1 VIVAHD
7 GAAWLPR
14 VMEALTKQTRP
25 VQRVVAVDTGSTD
38 RSGSMLAQAFGRAAV
53 FGMERSTGY
62 GVAVAKALR
71 HRAANAH
78 IPPSGE
84 PGEDRAEWVWL
95 LHDDSEPAPDALE
108 RLLAGAREAPAA
120 AVLGPKVMDWNDR
133 QILLEAGTTIDR
145 AGRRIT
151 GIEPREVDQGQH
163 DGARDVLAVSSAGM
177 LARRD
182 VWDQV
187 GGFDP
192 GMRLLREDTDFCW
205 RVQAAGYR
213 VRVVTDAVV
222 FHVEATTRNRRDA
235 SVAQHRRRQDRRN
248 ALLVLTGNLPARPML
263 SALAGN
269 LVLSTLRTV
278 FFLLAKRPAA
288 AVDELAAYTSVAAH
302 PLRLMAA
309 RRIRARGR
317 QQAFSRLGSQ
327 LPPGRSFRM
336 LAEYATSTLSKTLPA
351 EAVGS
356 HHATEDPSDDDSL
369 LVDTGLVQRLLTSPG
384 VLLFLTLTVVA
395 LVAERSLLGSTPL
408 GGGALVPAWGG
419 VSGLWQEYI
428 QGFHP
433 VGIGTTASAPP
444 YVALLAVLGTIL
456 GGKPWLAVDVILLGC
471 VPLAGTTAFL
481 ATRRVTSYVPARV
494 VGALAYALL
503 PVGMGAVAAGRLG
516 TAVLLVLLPPVA
528 VLAGRILTA
537 PRRRARRAAW
547 AAALLTAV
555 VAAFVPLFWLITA
568 VVMSV
573 GLIALRRRGRAMDV
587 LIVVL
592 VPPLLLLPWA
602 LDIAGHPGRI
612 FLEAGLARPGLATP
626 GLAVRYLLLLSPGG
640 PGLPPYWVTGGL
652 AVAAT
657 VAVVASGRRGLVVAG
672 WAVGVTG
679 LIFAA
684 AVSRVAISQAGPDAP
699 VHAWPGPA
707 LAIAG
712 AGLLLAI
719 VAAGDRVPGLLRAGR
734 WRSPAGLAVL
744 GLGAVACSAPAL
756 AAAYWVSSGVTGPVR
771 PAGMLLPEFVSVSSD
786 TGQRLRTLV
795 LQTAPHG
802 AVTYLVLRDTDPL
815 IGSPELA
822 LPAASGKAL
831 SQCVATLTAAS
842 GSAVA
847 DQGRALAGF
856 GIGYVLLPAPV
867 DAGLARLL
875 DNVPGLR
882 PVSVTPD
889 FQLWRVV
896 GTTARVT
903 VTEAGGT
910 VVPVSSGPVSVT
922 GARVPAAGGT
932 LMLAEPAG
940 GWTATLNGQPL
951 TPLAAPVNGWAQGFR
966 LPPGGGSLS
975 VSHSNASRAAVVAL
989 EGLAVL
995 VVAGLGLPGARAAAE
1010 AELEEPASEDDE
1022 LAGQEAGQGRRRAS
1036 HGKEPEER
1044 SRRRRLPRRGQEG
1057 PELPLGTEVPRP
1069 AVPARAPSRRAAA
1082 VPAGIRAGWP
1092 RRGGPSDAE
1101 EPYLGDETGPG
1112 ERSYPGGEPFPGDP
1126 AYPAYPGSPVPEQPA
1141 PVGRGRRAAADLSGE
1156 TIAYRAPNGD
1166 VPGRHSHRAG
1176 PDQPP
1181 GRGPATDPGVPR
1193 QDYGPATGPGRD
1205 AAGPGG
1211 GAGPGYD
1218 TGLPSPGGQ
1227 DAPRGRGIGPRRA
1240 RRDNGPA
1247 GHRGGRRG
1255 LGGQA
1260 APEAGPGDGTDA
1272 EPRADRDARERFSL
1286 PKRRGA
1292 SSERAGRFG
1301 RGGRGV
1307 PPGALGSQGEPSE
1320 PGSRG
1325 GTGGIDTGSFDGG
1338 SRDSGGYP
1346 AGGYDGGS
1354 HPSGPLP
1361 GGSYQGAG
1369 STGGGAHSS
1378 GPYPS
1383 GSYQG
1388 GRSPGGDPSGQ
1399 GHPSGPYPSGSYQGG
1414 RSAGGGGAHSS
1425 GPYPS
1430 GSYQGGDPGG
1440 EGHPSGPYPSG
1451 SHQGGRSAG
1460 GGGHSSGPNPRGPY
1474 QGGRPAGGG
1483 PGSGYPGGPYSSD
1496 PLQEGRPQDGYDSG
1510 GYDSGGYAGG
1520 GRGPASGT
1528 GAGQASGRGGGRRG
1542 RSPGHARASRPG
1554 ASGPAAPGPAGSGRP
1569 GPGTTGPAQPPGPG
1583 PDDDDGAL
1591 SPLPP
1596 LPPRASRHGQRDDPG
1611 RDRAPRDDQG
1621 EADW

>member
-1 VIVAHD
+1 MSPDSTHSQDIVTAVIVAHD

-53 FGMERSTGY
+53 FGMDRATGY

-71 HRAANAH
+71 HRAANVH
-78 IPPSGE
+78 IPPAGG
-84 PGEDRAEWVWL
+84 PREDRAEWVWL

-120 AVLGPKVMDWNDR
+120 AVFGPKVMDWNDR
-133 QILLEAGTTIDR
+133 EILLEAGTTIDR
-145 AGRRIT
+145 AGRRVT

-163 DGARDVLAVSSAGM
+163 DGDRDVLAVSSAGM

-192 GMRLLREDTDFCW
+192 GMRLFREDTDFCW

-222 FHVEATTRNRRDA
+222 YHVEATARNRRDA
-235 SVAQHRRRQDRRN
+235 SVAQHRRRLDRRN

-263 SALAGN
+263 AAMAGN

-288 AVDELAAYTSVAAH
+288 AIDELAAYTSVAAH

-317 QQAFSRLGSQ
+317 QQAFGRLGSQ

-356 HHATEDPSDDDSL
+356 HHATDDPSDDDSL
-369 LVDTGLVQRLLTSPG
+369 LVDTGLAQRLLTSPG
-384 VLLFLTLTVVA
+384 VLLLLTLTVVA
-395 LVAERSLLGSTPL
+395 LVAERSLLGFTPL

-433 VGIGTTASAPP
+433 VGIGTAASAPP

-471 VPLAGTTAFL
+471 VPLAGATAFL

-503 PVGMGAVAAGRLG
+503 PVGIGAVAAGRLG

-568 VVMSV
+568 VVMGL
-573 GLIALRRRGRAMDV
+573 GLIALRRRGRALDV

-592 VPPLLLLPWA
+592 IPPLLLLPWA

-612 FLEAGLARPGLATP
+612 FLEAGLARPGLADP
-626 GLAVRYLLLLSPGG
+626 GLAARALLLLSPGG
-640 PGLPPYWVTGGL
+640 PGLPPFWVTGGL
-652 AVAAT
+652 AVVAT
-657 VAVVASGRRGLVVAG
+657 VAVVASGRRGLVLAG

-684 AVSRVAISQAGPDAP
+684 AVSRIAISQAGPDAP
-699 VHAWPGPA
+699 VRAWPGPA

-756 AAAYWVSSGVTGPVR
+756 AAAYWVTSGVTGPVR
-771 PAGMLLPEFVSVSSD
+771 PATGTLLPEFVSVSSD

-795 LQTAPHG
+795 LQTAPNG
-802 AVTYLVLRDTDPL
+802 AVNYLVLRNTDPL
-815 IGSPELA
+815 IGSQELA

-831 SQCVATLTAAS
+831 GRCVATLTAAS
-842 GSAVA
+842 GSAVT

-867 DAGLARLL
+867 NAGLARLL

-882 PVSVTPD
+882 QVSVTPE

-896 GTTARVT
+896 DTTARVT
-903 VTEAGGT
+903 VTETGGT

-940 GWTATLNGQPL
+940 GWTATLNGHPL

-966 LPPGGGSLS
+966 LPPGGGSVS
-975 VSHSNASRAAVVAL
+975 VRHSDAGRVAVVAL

-995 VVAGLGLPGARAAAE
+995 VLAGLGLPGARAAAE
-1010 AELEEPASEDDE
+1010 AEQEEPAREDE
-1022 LAGQEAGQGRRRAS
+1022 EFAGQGRRRAS
-1036 HGKEPEER
+1036 RAREPEER
-1044 SRRRRLPRRGQEG
+1044 SRRRRLPRHGQEE
-1057 PELPLGTEVPRP
+1057 PELAPGTEVPRP
-1069 AVPARAPSRRAAA
+1069 AVPARSLSRRAAA

-1092 RRGGPSDAE
+1092 RRGGPSGAE
-1101 EPYLGDETGPG
+1101 EPYPGDDTGPG
-1112 ERSYPGGEPFPGDP
+1112 ERSYPGGEPFPGG
-1126 AYPAYPGSPVPEQPA
+1126 PAYPGSPVPEQPA

-1156 TIAYRAPNGD
+1156 TIAYQAPNGD
-1166 VPGRHSHRAG
+1166 VPGRHSHRAAPG
-1176 PDQPP
+1176 QPA
-1181 GRGPATDPGVPR
+1181 GRGPGTDPGMPR
-1193 QDYGPATGPGRD
+1193 QDYGPAAGPGRD

-1211 GAGPGYD
+1211 GAGSGYD
-1218 TGLPSPGGQ
+1218 TGLPSRGQ
-1227 DAPRGRGIGPRRA
+1227 DAPRGRGIGARRA
-1240 RRDNGPA
+1240 RRDQGPA
-1247 GHRGGRRG
+1247 GYPGGRRSP
-1255 LGGQA
+1255 GGQA
-1260 APEAGPGDGTDA
+1260 APETGPGDGTGA
-1272 EPRADRDARERFSL
+1272 EPRADHEARERFSL
-1286 PKRRGA
+1286 PKRRGT
-1292 SSERAGRFG
+1292 SSGRFG
-1301 RGGRGV
+1301 RGGRTA
-1307 PPGALGSQGEPSE
+1307 PPGAPGGRGEPSR
-1320 PGSRG
+1320 PGTRG
-1325 GTGGIDTGSFDGG
+1325 GGPSDTGGFDAGSVDTGLDSGG
-1338 SRDSGGYP
+1338 RDSGGYP
-1346 AGGYDGGS
+1346 AGSYDGGS

-1361 GGSYQGAG
+1361 TGPYQGAA
-1369 STGGGAHSS
+1369 SAGGGRGSGSGSGGHPS
-1378 GPYPS
+1378 GPLPS
-1383 GSYQG
+1383 GSHRG
-1388 GRSPGGDPSGQ
+1388 GRSPGADPGHD

-1414 RSAGGGGAHSS
+1414 RSGGGGAHSS

-1430 GSYQGGDPGG
+1430 GSYPGGDPGG

-1451 SHQGGRSAG
+1451 SYQGGRPAG
-1460 GGGHSSGPNPRGPY
+1460 GGGHSSGPYPSGSY
-1474 QGGRPAGGG
+1474 EGGRPAGGG
-1483 PGSGYPGGPYSSD
+1483 PDSGPYSTD
-1496 PLQEGRPQDGYDSG
+1496 PLQGGRPQDGYDSP
-1510 GYDSGGYAGG
+1510 GYAGG
-1520 GRGPASGT
+1520 GRGPDGGA

-1554 ASGPAAPGPAGSGRP
+1554 GSGPAAS
-1569 GPGTTGPAQPPGPG
+1569 GPAQPPGPG
-1583 PDDDDGAL
+1583 PGDDDGAL
-1591 SPLPP
+1591 PPLPP

-1611 RDRAPRDDQG
+1611 RDRAPGDDQG